1 MKTDHTFDFYSS
13 LLAELAKRSS
23 RSVASRLSPK
33 SESLRSFLRSQLE
46 QPAGHE
52 GSLLADPV
60 FEATFGW
67 LEHEQSMGDIS
78 GNLIEGKLVDAM
90 DSDKE
95 HGFHKHYHPYVHQVR
110 AWELLKNEPAQS
122 VVVSSGTG
130 SGKTECFLVPILND
144 LAEQRRKGQIEEGVQ
159 ALFLYPLNALINSQ
173 RERLRAW
180 TKDFGGDIRFCLY
193 NGLTP
198 KREPSR
204 EERINNPQEVMWRK
218 ELRESPPPI
227 LITNSTM
234 LEYMLVRQEDSPI
247 VQKSRG
253 KLRWI
258 VLDEAHTYV
267 GSQAAEISLLLRR
280 VLHAFGVSAE
290 DVRFV
295 ATSATIGKVGDPEST
310 RKLREYLASIA
321 GLSVD
326 RTHVVEGTR
335 SVPELPES
343 TNTTD
348 SVSLDLDSSRSQEPD
363 KRYTLLS
370 GNPHARALRSELAK
384 GPRTLSD
391 LASTVYGDSSVSSTK
406 KTLELLDFARSA
418 KLGRDNFL
426 PLRGHIFHRT
436 QPGLWACM
444 NPDCEHRQSS
454 LRDDWEHGK
463 IYTERHETCECGSKV
478 FELALCHRCGTHY
491 LNCSIETDGESSWLK
506 PTEIRWSGRDFDN
519 EVNDLEL
526 PKELR
531 DSEKTSNSKRSK
543 GSGAFFYRSRQS
555 KGGEAGLEVDPRTG
569 IITNGGGTGR
579 LLRRSG
585 GPRSCPSCGERELKD
600 GALLR
605 SARIGPRYFLQIC
618 MPTLLEHVPET
629 DEQAGNKPSHGKRI
643 ISFSDSRQGTA
654 RFALEAQ
661 IGAERGFTR
670 AFLYHS
676 VHDRIKPVADL
687 QGLIQKISEIEED
700 LESGAC
706 PERYRPMLI
715 EERRRLQKDRADAE
729 MGKIRWSHALT
740 ELANSRVVTSLL
752 SKRWKLFGQP
762 EQPRKIAGILMYR
775 ELLRR
780 PMRKES
786 LETLGLVKLAY
797 PELDDGSARL
807 HHKNLDSL
815 GVRPEE
821 WQDFLTLLL
830 NLAVRSMHAVNLDHE
845 SRRWLGE
852 RCWSKFMVGADAN
865 LQRKSRVARW
875 PILREGASPHRFG
888 RLLCQGLNLSLDS
901 QADRSLVNDLLRLAW
916 EQLCDLR
923 VLTGTG
929 DGYYLDLEAQAEL
942 RSVANAW
949 LCPTTRRVLDTTFR
963 GLTPYLSKNHAA
975 DAQAKAIVMPSL
987 KFVFPHRGGTN
998 GEPIRKTEVAHWLE
1012 NDERIV
1018 EGRRK
1023 GFWTAMSDKCA
1034 QHADYFRTE
1043 EHSAQQTGPRLKE
1056 IEDQFKEGWV
1066 NILSCST
1073 TMEMGVDIGGLSAVA
1088 MNNVPPG
1095 PSNFLQRAGR
1105 AGRRNETAAVSLTMC
1120 KAQPHGE
1127 AVFREPRW
1135 PFVTPIH
1142 VPRVSL
1148 DSARIVQRHV
1158 NALFLTEFLHVL
1170 SPPNSLT
1177 LSAGWFLEPA
1187 EDGMPAAY
1195 EQFVDWLTSEESLC
1209 DPNLA
1214 AGLEDLVR
1222 GSSLQGLSASE
1233 LARESL
1239 SRLQE
1244 IIVPWKSEFDRL
1256 HEDLAS
1262 VGGRAEN
1269 RLESTPEQRAMAN
1282 HLDRLRGEY
1291 LLGELASRTFLPG
1304 YGFPTK
1310 VVPFVN
1316 TTLNDI
1322 RTERLLNSKK
1332 GAKSRGGSP
1341 RRRYPTRE
1349 LSRAIREYAPGSEI
1363 VIDGSIH
1370 QSAGV
1375 NLNWKRPAAD
1385 FNDKELQAF
1394 RFAWRCKVCGA
1405 CSTSVVMPSACNAC
1419 GASNKR
1425 EFECL
1430 SYLQPAGF
1438 AVRLFSERHNDLSA
1452 RTYIPMQRPW
1462 ISVGSSPW
1470 VPLARPGLGRMRY
1483 SSDGMLFHRSSGEKG
1498 FGYAIC
1504 LSCGLAK
1511 SEHATAGNGGSSPIG
1526 THFRLRGSEQSGESQ
1541 VCPAGE
1547 GDRRILRHRHLGS
1560 SDKTDVFELQLTDP
1574 NRSRAVDD
1582 EKVLSSI
1589 AVALRQA
1596 LAEHLGVEEREL
1608 GWDVVRSQSL
1618 RDEKSRS
1625 IVLFD
1630 TASGGA
1636 GFVGSASESLSE
1648 LLRRTREILLCARE
1662 CDVACHACLLSFD
1675 TQFAVESLDRH
1686 VALGLL
1692 TEEFLSALELPR
1704 EFRAFQES
1712 SRAEFQNLGPA
1723 MEREMHRRQ
1732 GREIR
1737 LQLHGHPGSW
1747 SLMDWSLRAALLRWS
1762 SVGVSIK
1769 LFLPPNVLGL
1779 LDASELAILK
1789 GLAQCAQLELYEGEC
1804 SEVASGHYL
1813 LAEVVGS
1820 KHTVRWASKHP
1831 RAGIPDQH
1839 WGLSDQTSPLVLG
1852 KATTIPGVVGARR
1865 INLDELDDPGKNE
1878 LGYIELAIHR
1888 QLDVNFLRF
1897 GEAFWSLVCER
1908 MPSANKKLSGQCP
1921 LRAIEYTDRYVKSP
1935 LTVRLLLEVL
1945 SAAQRLFPS
1954 AFVDEPSFTLYT
1966 TLIQPPRGFRAPDH
1980 VHHDWAEPRHRLGL
1994 VEKALASLGVIGSI
2008 VEKKRQV
2015 LAHHRGFTFEWED
2028 GASWQVRL
2036 DQGFGFLSTGGR
2048 EPVRFPFRS
2057 PVETQLRELL
2067 AMEGALKR
2075 RDRMPSLIYI
2085 GQISARGKEAK
2096 TG

>member
-67 LEHEQSMGDIS
+67 LEHEQSMGDIA
-78 GNLIEGKLVDAM
+78 GGLIESTLVDAM
-90 DSDKE
+90 DSDSE
-95 HGFHKHYHPYVHQVR
+95 HGFHKRYHPYVHQVK
-110 AWELLKNEPAQS
+110 AWELLKKEPAQS

-144 LAEQRRKGQIEEGVQ
+144 LAEQRRKGQIEDGVQ

-180 TKDFGGDIRFCLY
+180 TRDFGGDIRFCLY

-198 KREPSR
+198 KTEPPR

-280 VLHAFGVSAE
+280 VLHSFGVRAE

-295 ATSATIGKVGDPEST
+295 ATSATIGKVGDPESA

-321 GLSVD
+321 GLPAD
-326 RTHVVEGTR
+326 RVHVVEGTR
-335 SVPELPES
+335 SVPELS
-343 TNTTD
+343 D
-348 SVSLDLDSSRSQEPD
+348 SANAIGSASLDLVGLRSQEPE
-363 KRYTLLS
+363 KRYAMLS
-370 GNPHARALRSELAK
+370 GNPHARVLRSELAK
-384 GPRTLSD
+384 GPRKLSD
-391 LASTVYGDSSVSSTK
+391 LASAIHGESSVSSTK

-418 KLGRDNFL
+418 RSGRDNFL

-454 LRDDWEHGK
+454 LGDDWEYGK

-491 LNCSIETDGESSWLK
+491 LNCSIDTDGESSWLK

-526 PKELR
+526 PEE
-531 DSEKTSNSKRSK
+531 SEDNKKPSKNEPSQT
-543 GSGAFFYRSRQS
+543 SGAFFYRSPRLN
-555 KGGEAGLEVDPRTG
+555 GDEAGLEVDPRTG

-579 LLRRSG
+579 LLRRSAG
-585 GPRSCPSCGERELKD
+585 TRSCPSCGERELKD

-629 DEQAGNKPSHGKRI
+629 NEQAGNKPSHGKRI

-661 IGAERGFTR
+661 IGAERSFTR

-676 VHDRIKPVADL
+676 VHDRVKPVADL
-687 QGLIQKISEIEED
+687 QELIQEISVIEED

-706 PERYRPMLI
+706 PERYRSMSI
-715 EERRRLQKDRADAE
+715 EKLRRLKKKRADAE
-729 MGKIRWSHALT
+729 IGKIRWSHALS
-740 ELANSRVVTSLL
+740 ELANSCVVESFI
-752 SKRWKLFGQP
+752 SKRWKLFSQP
-762 EQPRKIAGILMYR
+762 EQPTKIAGILMYR

-797 PELDDGSARL
+797 PELEESSARL
-807 HHKNLDSL
+807 HHKSLDSA
-815 GVRPEE
+815 GIQPEE
-821 WQDFLTLLL
+821 WQDFLTLML
-830 NLAVRSMHAVNLDHE
+830 NLAVRSMHAVNLDRE

-852 RCWSKFMVGADAN
+852 RCWSKFIVGADAN
-865 LQRKSRVARW
+865 VHGKSGVARW
-875 PILREGASPHRFG
+875 PILREGAGPNRFG
-888 RLLCQGLNLSLDS
+888 RLLCQGLGLSLS
-901 QADRSLVNDLLRLAW
+901 SKADRSLVNDLLRLAW
-916 EQLCDLR
+916 EQLCDLS

-963 GLTPYLSKNHAA
+963 GLTPYLPKNHAA
-975 DAQAKAIVMPSL
+975 DGHAEAIVMPSL

-998 GEPIRKTEVAHWLE
+998 GEPIRKTEVTHWLE
-1012 NDERIV
+1012 NEERIA

-1034 QHADYFRTE
+1034 LHADYFRTE
-1043 EHSAQQTGPRLKE
+1043 EHSAQQTGPRLKK
-1056 IEDQFKEGWV
+1056 IEGQFKEGWV

-1127 AVFREPRW
+1127 AVFRDPLW

-1177 LSAGWFLEPA
+1177 LSAGWFLEPV

-1195 EQFVDWLTSEESLC
+1195 EQFLDWLASEEFLC
-1209 DPNLA
+1209 DSNFE
-1214 AGLEDLVR
+1214 AGLEELVR

-1244 IIVPWKSEFDRL
+1244 IITPWKSEFDRL

-1269 RLESTPEQRAMAN
+1269 RSEATPEQRAMAN

-1316 TTLNDI
+1316 TTLSDV
-1322 RTERLLNSKK
+1322 RTERLLSSKN
-1332 GAKSRGGSP
+1332 GAKTRGRAP

-1349 LSRAIREYAPGSEI
+1349 LSRAIREYAPGNEI

-1385 FNDKELQAF
+1385 FSDKELQAF
-1394 RFAWRCKVCGA
+1394 RFAWRCNVCGA

-1419 GASNKR
+1419 GASKKR

-1452 RTYIPMQRPW
+1452 GTYIPMQRPW

-1504 LSCGLAK
+1504 LSCGLAR
-1511 SEHATAGNGGSSPIG
+1511 SEDTNAGKGGRSPIR
-1526 THFRLRGSEQSGESQ
+1526 THHRLRGSEQSGESQ

-1574 NRSRAVDD
+1574 KKGHAVDD

-1618 RDEKSRS
+1618 RDEKTRS
-1625 IVLFD
+1625 IVLYD

-1636 GFVGSASESLSE
+1636 GFVGSVSESLPE
-1648 LLRRTREILLCARE
+1648 LLRRTREILLCGRE

-1686 VALGLL
+1686 AALELL
-1692 TEEFLSALELPR
+1692 TEEFLTALDLPE
-1704 EFRAFQES
+1704 EFRAFEES
-1712 SRAEFQNLGPA
+1712 SRAEFQNLGAA

-1732 GREIR
+1732 GRELR
-1737 LQLHGHPGSW
+1737 LHLHGDPGCW

-1762 SVGVSIK
+1762 SVGVKIK
-1769 LFLPPNVLGL
+1769 LFLSPKVLGL
-1779 LDASELAILK
+1779 LDPSEVAILK
-1789 GLAQCAQLELYEGEC
+1789 GLAQCAQLELYEGES
-1804 SEVASGHYL
+1804 SEVTSGHYL
-1813 LAEVVGS
+1813 LAEVVGP
-1820 KHTVRWASKHP
+1820 KQTVRWASMHP
-1831 RAGIPDQH
+1831 RAGIPDQQ

-1852 KATTIPGVVGARR
+1852 KAKTTPGADGARR
-1865 INLDELDDPGKNE
+1865 IGLDELHDPGKNE
-1878 LGYIELAIHR
+1878 RGYVELAIHR
-1888 QLDVNFLRF
+1888 QLDVNLAGF

-1908 MPSANKKLSGQCP
+1908 MPRANEKLSGSCP
-1921 LRAIEYTDRYVKSP
+1921 LRAVEYTDRYVKSP
-1935 LTVRLLLEVL
+1935 LTVRLLLDVL
-1945 SAAQRLFPS
+1945 GAAQRLFAS
-1954 AFVDEPSFTLYT
+1954 AFVNRPLFTLHT
-1966 TLIQPPRGFRAPDH
+1966 TPIQPPRGFRAPDY
-1980 VHHDWAEPRHRLGL
+1980 VHHDWVDPRDRLDL
-1994 VEKALASLGVIGSI
+1994 VAKAFSSLGVEGSL
-2008 VEKKRQV
+2008 VEKKRQA

-2036 DQGFGFLSTGGR
+2036 DQGFGFLSIGGR
-2048 EPVRFPFRS
+2048 EPVKYPFRS
-2057 PVETQLRELL
+2057 SVEAQLREFF
-2067 AMEGALKR
+2067 AMNGDLIR

-2085 GQISARGKEAK
+2085 GQLSARGKQAK